1 MRKCLILF
9 FALTAGAVHA
19 APAWRW
25 VDANGQVHYS
35 DTPVPG
41 AKQIELAGAQ
51 TFGTSQRQPPAAP
64 DKSAA
69 QPSSPKATA
78 GAEQYRSFNIVSP
91 KQQETLWNVGTVVNV
106 QVQLDPPLQP
116 NHLLDVYVDGQRRN
130 LNSPST
136 ELTLENVYRGVHTIQ
151 AVVVDQSG
159 AEVVRSLATTFM
171 VQQSSIQNPNNDS
184 PVKPQP
190 PRPTPT
196 PGPTPMPRPRP

>member
-9 FALTAGAVHA
+9 FALIAGAVHA

-41 AKQIELAGAQ
+41 ATQIELSGAQ
-51 TFGTSQRQPPAAP
+51 GFGSTTRQQSAPSKSPGQAPGKSTGPAQ
-64 DKSAA
+64 S
-69 QPSSPKATA
+69 
-78 GAEQYRSFNIVSP
+78 YRTFNIVSP
-91 KQQETLWNVGTVVNV
+91 KQQETLWNVGTVVNLDV
-106 QVQLDPPLQP
+106 ELDPPLAP
-116 NHLLDVYVDGQRRN
+116 NHLLDVYVDGERRN

-136 ELTLENVYRGVHTIQ
+136 SLALQDIYRGVHTIQ

-159 AEVVRSLATTFM
+159 AEVIRSLATTFM
-171 VQQSSIQNPNNDS
+171 VQQSSIQNQNNDS

-196 PGPTPMPRPRP
+196 PGPTPMPRTRP